1 MILEWFTP
9 HPKPTLEWVGQHSS
23 VLARLNRRTVSA
35 VASVVGPPG
44 QSAYA
49 LWLTQGN
56 IGTEAEFLASLKG
69 DAGSTPPDNILD
81 FIAALDAALT

>member
-56 IGTEAEFLASLKG
+56 IGTEAAFLASLE
-69 DAGSTPPDNILD
+69 ASANLTPPDDILD
-81 FIAALDAALT
+81 YIAALDAALT

>member
-9 HPKPTLEWVGQHSS
+9 HPKPTLEWFGQHSS
-23 VLARLNRRTVSA
+23 ILARLNRRTVSA

-56 IGTEAEFLASLKG
+56 IGTEAEFLASLE
-69 DAGSTPPDNILD
+69 ASANLTPPDDILD
-81 FIAALDAALT
+81 YIAALDAALT